1 LRKKLALLAA
11 LATAVAGCGLG
22 AGSSSSG
29 VALTVTDGFGK
40 KVLTL
45 KDDASTTGQDTVLR
59 FLQRNAKVTTRF
71 GGGFVQSID
80 GLAGKTGASQVDW
93 FYFVNGAEGSKGA
106 GAVRVHQGDSIWW
119 DRHDWSAAMDVPAVV
134 GSFPEPFLH
143 GFDGKR
149 LPTRIECSPPNAP
162 GCSDVSDLLGKAGV
176 VAARGGLAASF
187 TKETLRVL
195 VGLWP
200 AIRDDLAAKQIE
212 RGPQT
217 SGVFARMAPGG
228 GSLALL
234 DASGHVARTLGPGT
248 GLVAATSFQHGQP
261 VWIVTGTDVRGL
273 KDAAASLQAGILR
286 NRFALVTDQGRPL
299 SAPLR

>member
-1 LRKKLALLAA
+1 LRKRLAA
-11 LATAVAGCGLG
+11 LAVLATAVAGCGLG
-22 AGSSSSG
+22 AGKSSSG
-29 VALTVTDGFGK
+29 VGLTVTDGFGK
-40 KVLTL
+40 KVLVL
-45 KDDASTTGQDTVLR
+45 KDGASTKGQDTVLR
-59 FLQRNAKVTTRF
+59 FLARNAKVTTRF

-80 GLAGKTGASQVDW
+80 GLTGKTGSSQVDW

-106 GAVRVHQGDSIWW
+106 GSVRVHAGDSIWW

-134 GSFPEPFLH
+134 GSYPEPFQH

-149 LPTRIECSPPNAP
+149 LPTRIECSPPNTP
-162 GCSDVSDLLGKAGV
+162 GCTEVSDLLGKAGI

-200 AIRDDLAAKQIE
+200 AIHEDLAARQIE

-217 SGVFARMAPGG
+217 SGVFARMAPDGR
-228 GSLALL
+228 SLQLL

-248 GLVAATSFQHGQP
+248 GLVAATSFQHGRP
-261 VWIVTGTDVRGL
+261 VWVVTGTDERGL
-273 KDAAASLQAGILR
+273 RDAAESLQAGILR
-286 NRFALVTDQGRPL
+286 NRFALVTDQGKPL
-299 SAPLR
+299 SAPVR